1 MKISVVIPAYNAS
14 ASIAK
19 AIASCMQQ
27 TMQPHEIIV
36 VDDASTDN
44 TCDVVAQYKAVKLL
58 RQSTNQGPSA
68 ARNRGINE
76 ATGDVIAFLDSD
88 DTWLPEKLVAI
99 HDVFSKNN
107 EVVYL
112 GHPYVLS
119 AQQKTARTNN
129 LSTLSYISVLLKNP
143 YQPSCLALRKS
154 MPLRFDESYRYCED
168 HELSIR
174 VAYKYKVHWLNDAY
188 TVLGRP
194 QLSTGGAS
202 GNIWKMRK
210 GELRLYTSIYKHNI
224 LLLLLIP
231 FLWIFSI
238 GKMIRRLIL
247 K

>member
-1 MKISVVIPAYNAS
+1 MKISVVIPAYNAAACITS
-14 ASIAK
+14 AIQ
-19 AIASCMQQ
+19 SCMQQ

-36 VDDASTDN
+36 IDDASTDN
-44 TCDVVAQYKAVKLL
+44 TCDVLTRYKDVRLL
-58 RQSTNQGPSA
+58 KQATNQGPSA
-68 ARNRGINE
+68 ARNRGIAE

-88 DTWLPEKLVAI
+88 DTWLPEKLAAVYDI
-99 HDVFSKNN
+99 FSKHD

-112 GHPYVLS
+112 GHPYMLS
-119 AQQKTARTNN
+119 AEQKSARTNN
-129 LSTLSYISVLLKNP
+129 LSTLSYTSVLLKNP
-143 YQPSCLALRKS
+143 YQPSCLAIRKG

-174 VAYKYKVHWLNDAY
+174 VAYQYKVHWLADAY

-202 GNIWKMRK
+202 ANIWKMRK
-210 GELRLYTSIYKHNI
+210 GELRLYSSIYKQNI
-224 LLLLLIP
+224 LFLPLIP
-231 FLWIFSI
+231 FLWIFNI